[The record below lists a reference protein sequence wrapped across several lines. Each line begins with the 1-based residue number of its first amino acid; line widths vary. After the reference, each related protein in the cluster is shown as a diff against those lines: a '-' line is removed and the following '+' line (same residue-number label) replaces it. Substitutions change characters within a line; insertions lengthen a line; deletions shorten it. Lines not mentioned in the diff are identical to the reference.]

1 MAKSAKPVLK
11 KSTVQGALALLVLLA
26 LAAGIGIVQWPVSSD
41 RAEREVREQITTS
54 LGETNVVMG
63 PIRLSL
69 LPYPKLVISNLRIS
83 TDSEFLLFSPQV
95 DVSLSPTALLTGV
108 FKPGTFRLFDALIEL
123 PPDRLPTTPSETAV
137 LAITLINTYA
147 SEAVRVAN
155 AHPFNVR
162 IVNGAVKGTTKGA
175 GSGLSSVFA
184 DLSGEP
190 DGSLSLSG
198 ETLWRGQKLSAT
210 FVSDAPSMSVGNPK
224 RVAVDVSS
232 EFGRVKL
239 AGELNTGLL
248 PQFDGT
254 LTSTVTDVGRLSQA
268 LGMRPGIASSLDLAI
283 SGASKISSEGV
294 MISNA
299 QVALGKMVFGGAL
312 NFKLNEERAK
322 IVATLA
328 AEDINATDVLRPYWP
343 KVDGGIGWKQ
353 DAVGKSTLPIFDLDI
368 RISAERADLGVA
380 RVSDVALS
388 VMASDGKFDATLA
401 SAKIFNG
408 AVKARLT
415 LTEAETGLA
424 LKLHSNFEKID
435 SGTALLAL
443 MNNRHFEGVSN
454 GSLTVEAMGETAEG
468 LMKNLSGSGE
478 FAVENGML
486 SGINVEGI
494 LRKAETRP
502 LSLTGSLGGG
512 NTEFDRI
519 VLKTQI
525 SKGEAE
531 LLEASM
537 ASPDARV
544 AMTGLVDIGKRQLDI
559 RGEASTTSIRE
570 GQKQLQLPF
579 SITGTFDEPRL
590 KPDIEKMLRGS
601 D

>member
-26 LAAGIGIVQWPVSSD
+26 LAAGIGIIQWPVSSD

-54 LGETNVVMG
+54 LGETNVVIG

-83 TDSEFLLFSPQV
+83 AGNEFLLFSPQV

-108 FKPGTFRLFDALIEL
+108 FKPGTFRLFDSLIEL
-123 PPDRLPTTPSETAV
+123 PPDRLPTTPSETAA
-137 LAITLINTYA
+137 LAITLINSYA
-147 SEAVRVAN
+147 SEAVRATN
-155 AHPFNVR
+155 AQPFNVR
-162 IVNGAVKGTTKGA
+162 IVNGAIKGTTQA
-175 GSGLSSVFA
+175 TGSGLNSIFA

-224 RVAVDVSS
+224 RVAVDVAS
-232 EFGRVKL
+232 EVGRLKL

-254 LTSTVTDVGRLSQA
+254 LTSTVTDVGRLSKA
-268 LGMRPGIASSLDLAI
+268 LGMRPGITSSLDLAI

-299 QVALGKMVFGGAL
+299 QVALGKMVFRGAL
-312 NFKLNEERAK
+312 NFKPNDERSK

-328 AEDINATDVLRPYWP
+328 AEDINATEALRPYWP
-343 KVDGGIGWKQ
+343 KVDGGIGWKR
-353 DAVGKSTLPIFDLDI
+353 DALGKSILPVFDLDL

-380 RVSDVALS
+380 RVSDVAVSL
-388 VMASDGKFDATLA
+388 MASDGKFDATLA

-415 LTEAETGLA
+415 LTEAENGLA

-454 GSLTVEAMGETAEG
+454 GSLTVEATGESAEG

-478 FAVENGML
+478 FSVENGML
-486 SGINVEGI
+486 SGINVENI

-512 NTEFDRI
+512 TTEFDRI
-519 VLKTQI
+519 ILKTKI
-525 SKGEAE
+525 FDGKAE
-531 LLEASM
+531 LLEAGM
-537 ASPDARV
+537 ASPNARV
-544 AMTGLVDIGKRQLDI
+544 AMTGLVDIGNRQLDI
-559 RGEASTTSIRE
+559 RGEASTLSVKE
-570 GQKQLQLPF
+570 GQKQLRLPF

>member
-26 LAAGIGIVQWPVSSD
+26 LAAGIGIIQWPVSSD

-353 DAVGKSTLPIFDLDI
+353 DAVGKSTLPVFDLDI

-415 LTEAETGLA
+415 LTEAENGLA

-454 GSLTVEAMGETAEG
+454 GSLTVEATGETAEG

>member
-26 LAAGIGIVQWPVSSD
+26 LAAGIGIIQWPVSSD

-155 AHPFNVR
+155 AQPFNVR

-494 LRKAETRP
+494 LRKAESRP

>member
-26 LAAGIGIVQWPVSSD
+26 LAGGIGIVQWPVSSD
-41 RAEREVREQITTS
+41 RAEREVREQITTA
-54 LGETNVVMG
+54 LGKANVLMG

-69 LPYPKLVISNLRIS
+69 LPAPKLVISDLSIVK
-83 TDSEFLLFSPQV
+83 DEEFLVVSPTAE
-95 DVSLSPTALLTGV
+95 VSLSATALLTGV
-108 FKPGTFRLFDALIEL
+108 FKPNLFRLIDAVIEL
-123 PPDRLPTTPSETAV
+123 PPDRLPTTPSETAM
-137 LAITLINTYA
+137 LAITFINTYA
-147 SEAVRVAN
+147 SEPIPAAKPE
-155 AHPFNVR
+155 PFNVQ
-162 IVNGAVKGTTKGA
+162 IVNGTIKGKTQTSGA
-175 GSGLSSVFA
+175 GLSALFA

-198 ETLWRGQKLSAT
+198 ETIWRGQQLSAA
-210 FVSDAPSMSVGNPK
+210 FVSDAPDVSAGNSRRMSL
-224 RVAVDVSS
+224 DVSS
-232 EFGRVKL
+232 EVGRLKL
-239 AGELNTGLL
+239 TGGLNTGLL
-248 PQFDGT
+248 PQFNGT
-254 LTSTVTDVGRLSQA
+254 LTSSVTDVGRLSRA
-268 LGMRPGIASSLDLAI
+268 LGMKPGIASSLDLAI
-283 SGASKISSEGV
+283 SGASEISSEGF

-299 QVALGKMVFGGAL
+299 QVALGKMMFNGAL

-328 AEDINATDVLRPYWP
+328 AEDINATEALRPYWP

-353 DAVGKSTLPIFDLDI
+353 DALDKSILPVFDLDL
-368 RISAERADLGVA
+368 RISAERADLGIA
-380 RVSDVALS
+380 RVNDVALS
-388 VMASDGKFDATLA
+388 LMASEGKFDATLA

-408 AVKARLT
+408 AVKARLS
-415 LTEAETGLA
+415 LTEAENGLA

-435 SGTALLAL
+435 SGAALLAL

-454 GSLTVEAMGETAEG
+454 GSLSVEATGESAEG
-468 LMKNLSGSGE
+468 LMKNLSGTGE

-494 LRKAETRP
+494 LKKAETRP

-512 NTEFDRI
+512 NTEFDQI
-519 VLKTQI
+519 VLKAQI
-525 SKGEAE
+525 SKGAAE
-531 LLEASM
+531 LLEASLS
-537 ASPDARV
+537 SPDARV

-559 RGEASTTSIRE
+559 RGEASTPSIKE
-570 GQKQLQLPF
+570 GQKSLKLPF
-579 SITGTFDEPRL
+579 AIAGTFDEPTL

>member
-26 LAAGIGIVQWPVSSD
+26 LAGGIGIVQWPVSSD
-41 RAEREVREQITTS
+41 RAEREVREQITTA
-54 LGETNVVMG
+54 LGKANVLMG

-69 LPYPKLVISNLRIS
+69 LPAPKLVISDLSIVK
-83 TDSEFLLFSPQV
+83 DEEFLVVSPTAE
-95 DVSLSPTALLTGV
+95 VSLSATALLTGV
-108 FKPGTFRLFDALIEL
+108 FKPNLFRLIDAVIEL
-123 PPDRLPTTPSETAV
+123 PPDRLPTTPSETAM
-137 LAITLINTYA
+137 LAITFINTYA
-147 SEAVRVAN
+147 SEPIPAAKPE
-155 AHPFNVR
+155 PFNVQ
-162 IVNGAVKGTTKGA
+162 IVNGTIKGKTQTSSA
-175 GSGLSSVFA
+175 GLSALFA

-198 ETLWRGQKLSAT
+198 ETIWRGQQLSAA
-210 FVSDAPSMSVGNPK
+210 FVSDAPDVSAGNSRRMSL
-224 RVAVDVSS
+224 DVSS
-232 EFGRVKL
+232 EVGRLKL
-239 AGELNTGLL
+239 TGGLNTGLL
-248 PQFDGT
+248 PQFNGT
-254 LTSTVTDVGRLSQA
+254 LTSSVTDVGRLSRA
-268 LGMRPGIASSLDLAI
+268 LGMKPGIASSLDLAI
-283 SGASKISSEGV
+283 SGASEISSEGF

-299 QVALGKMVFGGAL
+299 QVALGKMMFNGAL

-328 AEDINATDVLRPYWP
+328 AEDINATDALRPYWP

-353 DAVGKSTLPIFDLDI
+353 DALDKSILPVFDLDL
-368 RISAERADLGVA
+368 RISAERADLGIA
-380 RVSDVALS
+380 RVNDVALS
-388 VMASDGKFDATLA
+388 LMASEGKFDATLA

-408 AVKARLT
+408 AVKARLA
-415 LTEAETGLA
+415 LTEAENGLA

-435 SGTALLAL
+435 SGAALLAL

-454 GSLTVEAMGETAEG
+454 GSLTVEATGESAEG
-468 LMKNLSGSGE
+468 LMKNLSGTGE

-494 LRKAETRP
+494 LKKAETRP

-525 SKGEAE
+525 SKGAAE
-531 LLEASM
+531 LLEASL

-559 RGEASTTSIRE
+559 RGEASTPSIKE
-570 GQKQLQLPF
+570 GQKSLKLPF
-579 SITGTFDEPRL
+579 AITGTFDEPNL

>member
-41 RAEREVREQITTS
+41 RAEREVREQITTA
-54 LGETNVVMG
+54 LGKANVLMG

-69 LPYPKLVISNLRIS
+69 LPAPKLVISDLSIVK
-83 TDSEFLLFSPQV
+83 DEEFLVVSPTAE
-95 DVSLSPTALLTGV
+95 VSLSATALLTGV
-108 FKPGTFRLFDALIEL
+108 FKPNLFRLIDAAFEL
-123 PPDRLPTTPSETAV
+123 PPDRLPTNPSETAL
-137 LAITLINTYA
+137 LAITFINTYA
-147 SEAVRVAN
+147 SEPIPVAKPE
-155 AHPFNVR
+155 PFNVQ
-162 IVNGAVKGTTKGA
+162 IVNGTIKGKTQTSGA
-175 GSGLSSVFA
+175 GLSALFA

-198 ETLWRGQKLSAT
+198 ETIWRGQQLSAA
-210 FVSDAPSMSVGNPK
+210 FVSDAPDVSAGNSRRMSL
-224 RVAVDVSS
+224 DVSS
-232 EFGRVKL
+232 EVGRLKL
-239 AGELNTGLL
+239 TGGLNTGLL
-248 PQFDGT
+248 PQFNGT
-254 LTSTVTDVGRLSQA
+254 LTSSVTDVGRLSRA
-268 LGMRPGIASSLDLAI
+268 LGMKPGIASSLDLAI
-283 SGASKISSEGV
+283 SGASEISSEGF

-299 QVALGKMVFGGAL
+299 QVALGKMMFNGAL

-328 AEDINATDVLRPYWP
+328 AEDINATDALRPYWP
-343 KVDGGIGWKQ
+343 KVDDGIGWKQ
-353 DAVGKSTLPIFDLDI
+353 DALDKSILPVFDLDL
-368 RISAERADLGVA
+368 RISAERADLGIA
-380 RVSDVALS
+380 RVNDVALS
-388 VMASDGKFDATLA
+388 LMASEGKFDATLA

-408 AVKARLT
+408 AVKARLA
-415 LTEAETGLA
+415 LTEAENGLA

-435 SGTALLAL
+435 SGAALLAL

-454 GSLTVEAMGETAEG
+454 GSLTVEATGESAEG
-468 LMKNLSGSGE
+468 LMKNLSGTGE

-494 LRKAETRP
+494 LKKAETRP

-525 SKGEAE
+525 SKGAAE
-531 LLEASM
+531 LLEASLS
-537 ASPDARV
+537 SPDARV

-559 RGEASTTSIRE
+559 RGEASTPSIKE
-570 GQKQLQLPF
+570 GQKSLKLPF
-579 SITGTFDEPRL
+579 AITGTFDEPTL

>member
-26 LAAGIGIVQWPVSSD
+26 LAGGIGIVQWPVSSD
-41 RAEREVREQITTS
+41 RAEREVREQITTA
-54 LGETNVVMG
+54 LGKANVLMG

-69 LPYPKLVISNLRIS
+69 LPAPKLVISDLSIVK
-83 TDSEFLLFSPQV
+83 DEEFLVVSPTAE
-95 DVSLSPTALLTGV
+95 VSLSATALLTGV
-108 FKPGTFRLFDALIEL
+108 FKPNLFRLIDAVIEL
-123 PPDRLPTTPSETAV
+123 PPDRLPTTPSETAM
-137 LAITLINTYA
+137 LAITFINTYA
-147 SEAVRVAN
+147 SEPIPAAKPE
-155 AHPFNVR
+155 PFNVQ
-162 IVNGAVKGTTKGA
+162 IVNGTIKGKTQTSGA
-175 GSGLSSVFA
+175 GLSALFA

-198 ETLWRGQKLSAT
+198 ETIWRGQQLSAA
-210 FVSDAPSMSVGNPK
+210 FVSDAPDVSAGNSRRMSL
-224 RVAVDVSS
+224 DVSS
-232 EFGRVKL
+232 EVGRLKL
-239 AGELNTGLL
+239 TGGLNTGLL
-248 PQFDGT
+248 PQFNGT
-254 LTSTVTDVGRLSQA
+254 LTSSVTDVGRLSRA
-268 LGMRPGIASSLDLAI
+268 LGMKPGIASSLDLAI
-283 SGASKISSEGV
+283 SGASEISSEGF

-299 QVALGKMVFGGAL
+299 QVALGKMMFNGAL

-328 AEDINATDVLRPYWP
+328 AEDINATDALRPYWP

-353 DAVGKSTLPIFDLDI
+353 DALDKSILPVFDLDL
-368 RISAERADLGVA
+368 RISAERADLGIA
-380 RVSDVALS
+380 RVNDVALS
-388 VMASDGKFDATLA
+388 LMASEGKFDATLA

-408 AVKARLT
+408 AVKARLA
-415 LTEAETGLA
+415 LTEAENGLA

-435 SGTALLAL
+435 SGAALLAL

-454 GSLTVEAMGETAEG
+454 GSLTVEATGESAEG
-468 LMKNLSGSGE
+468 LMKNLSGTGE

-494 LRKAETRP
+494 LKKAETRP

-525 SKGEAE
+525 SKGAAE
-531 LLEASM
+531 LLEASL

-559 RGEASTTSIRE
+559 RGEASTPSIKE
-570 GQKQLQLPF
+570 GQKSLKLPF
-579 SITGTFDEPRL
+579 AITGTFDEPNL

>member
-26 LAAGIGIVQWPVSSD
+26 LAGGIGIVPWPVSSD
-41 RAEREVREQITTS
+41 RAEREVREQITTA
-54 LGETNVVMG
+54 LGKANVLMG

-69 LPYPKLVISNLRIS
+69 LPAPKLVISDLSIVK
-83 TDSEFLLFSPQV
+83 DEEFLVVSPTAE
-95 DVSLSPTALLTGV
+95 VSLSATALLTGV
-108 FKPGTFRLFDALIEL
+108 FKPNLFRLIDAVIEL
-123 PPDRLPTTPSETAV
+123 PPDRLPTTPSETAM
-137 LAITLINTYA
+137 LAITFINTYA
-147 SEAVRVAN
+147 SEPIPAAN
-155 AHPFNVR
+155 PEPFNVQ
-162 IVNGAVKGTTKGA
+162 IVNGTIKGKTQTSGA
-175 GSGLSSVFA
+175 GLSALFA

-198 ETLWRGQKLSAT
+198 ETMWRGQQLSAA
-210 FVSDAPSMSVGNPK
+210 FVSDAPDVSAGNSRRMSL
-224 RVAVDVSS
+224 DVSS
-232 EFGRVKL
+232 EVGRLKL
-239 AGELNTGLL
+239 TGGLNTGLL
-248 PQFDGT
+248 PQFNGT
-254 LTSTVTDVGRLSQA
+254 LTSSVTDVGRLSRA
-268 LGMRPGIASSLDLAI
+268 LGMKPGIASSLDLAI
-283 SGASKISSEGV
+283 SGASEISSEGF

-299 QVALGKMVFGGAL
+299 QVALGKMMFNGAL

-328 AEDINATDVLRPYWP
+328 AEDINATEALRPYWP

-353 DAVGKSTLPIFDLDI
+353 DALDKSILPVFDLDL
-368 RISAERADLGVA
+368 RISAERADLGIA
-380 RVSDVALS
+380 RVNDVALS
-388 VMASDGKFDATLA
+388 LMASEGKFDATLA

-408 AVKARLT
+408 AVKARLA
-415 LTEAETGLA
+415 LTEAENGLA

-435 SGTALLAL
+435 SGAALLAL

-454 GSLTVEAMGETAEG
+454 GSLSVEATGESAEG
-468 LMKNLSGSGE
+468 LMKNLSGTGE

-494 LRKAETRP
+494 LKKAETRP

-525 SKGEAE
+525 SKGAAE
-531 LLEASM
+531 LLEASLS
-537 ASPDARV
+537 SPDARV

-559 RGEASTTSIRE
+559 RGEASTPSIKE
-570 GQKQLQLPF
+570 GQKSLKLPF
-579 SITGTFDEPRL
+579 AITGTFDEPTL